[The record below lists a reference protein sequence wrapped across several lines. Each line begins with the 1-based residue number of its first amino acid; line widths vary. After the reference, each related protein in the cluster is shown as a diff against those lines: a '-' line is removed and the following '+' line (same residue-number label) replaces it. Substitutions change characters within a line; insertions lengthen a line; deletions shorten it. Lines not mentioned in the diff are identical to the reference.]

1 MDVFFL
7 KEYAGA
13 KFKSIA
19 SNFSILYLGSSLGG
33 YNIETY
39 LYPPQKTV
47 TTTGMVYYQS
57 KDIIYLQIAEA
68 PTLYIQLDRNNLEWQ
83 GVSKSNA
90 TYTQAQAQ
98 NIVNGIIRNNQYILN
113 NNLLCARFANK
124 LTKEQ
129 RKILYNLQKRLQE
142 RDTAL
147 REGEVF
153 SQMGEGYPEG
163 YSEFSSELESFMS
176 NPGIGVVISST
187 AILIISATVVASL
200 STAAYF
206 AYKAYYEESKND
218 VKYSKQLTQTLQ
230 NKLTEQEYQQLLQE
244 TAGLLTKQRI
254 SQQIASIGGNLKNLL
269 LIGLG
274 LLIALRAPQW
284 IKAAQDKPVS
294 YGNKRISK

>member
-57 KDIIYLQIAEA
+57 EDIIYLQIAEA
-68 PTLYIQLDRNNLEWQ
+68 PTLYIQLDRNNIEWQ

-98 NIVNGIIRNNQYILN
+98 DLVNSIIRNNQYILN

-176 NPGIGVVISST
+176 NPGIGVVVSST
-187 AILIISATVVASL
+187 AVLIISAIVVASL

-206 AYKAYYEESKND
+206 AYQAYFKESEQD
-218 VKYSKQLTQTLQ
+218 VKYSRELTESLK
-230 NKLTEQEYQQLLQE
+230 NKLTEAEYQQLLQE
-244 TAGLLTKQRI
+244 TAGLLTRQKI
-254 SQQIASIGGNLKNLL
+254 SQQIASLGGNLRNLL
-269 LIGLG
+269 LVGLG
-274 LLIALRAPQW
+274 LLVALRSPKWIEAIQKAP
-284 IKAAQDKPVS
+284 IKK
-294 YGNKRISK
+294 K

>member
-1 MDVFFL
+1 MDIFFI

-19 SNFSILYLGSSLGG
+19 ENVSALYLTSSLEG
-33 YNIETY
+33 YNMEIY
-39 LYPPQKTV
+39 MYPPGKIV
-47 TTTGMVYYQS
+47 TATGIIYYQS
-57 KDIIYLQIAEA
+57 EDIIYLQIAEN
-68 PTLYIQLDRNNLEWQ
+68 PTLCILFDGNNLEWQ
-83 GVSKSNA
+83 GVSRSNA

-98 NIVNGIIRNNQYILN
+98 DVVNGIIRNNKYILN
-113 NNLLCARFANK
+113 NNLLCARFVNK

-163 YSEFSSELESFMS
+163 YSEFSSDLEAFMK
-176 NPGIGVVISST
+176 NPGIGVAVSTIIAICVTAVVIG
-187 AILIISATVVASL
+187 SL

-206 AYKAYYEESKND
+206 AYQAYYKESEQD
-218 VKYSKQLTQTLQ
+218 VKYSKELTATLQ
-230 NKLTEQEYQQLLQE
+230 AKLTEEEYQQLLQE

-254 SQQIASIGGNLKNLL
+254 TQQIASIGGNLKNLL
-269 LIGLG
+269 LVGLG

-284 IKAAQDKPVS
+284 IKAAQEAPV
-294 YGNKRISK
+294 KKISNGSKK

>member
-7 KEYAGA
+7 EEYAGA

-19 SNFSILYLGSSLGG
+19 SDWSILYLGSSLGG

-57 KDIIYLQIAEA
+57 EDIIYLQIAEA

-129 RKILYNLQKRLQE
+129 RKTLYNLQKRLQE

-163 YSEFSSELESFMS
+163 YSEFSSELEAFMK
-176 NPGIGVVISST
+176 NPGIGVVVSST
-187 AILIISATVVASL
+187 AVLIISAIVVASL

-206 AYKAYYEESKND
+206 AYQAYYKESVQD
-218 VKYSKQLTQTLQ
+218 VKYSRELTESLK
-230 NKLTEQEYQQLLQE
+230 NKLTEEEYQQLLKE
-244 TAGLLTKQRI
+244 TAGLLTRQKI
-254 SQQIASIGGNLKNLL
+254 SQQIASIGGNLKNIL

-274 LLIALRAPQW
+274 LLIALRSPKW
-284 IKAAQDKPVS
+284 IDAAQKAPL
-294 YGNKRISK
+294 KIK

>member
-7 KEYAGA
+7 EEYAGA

-19 SNFSILYLGSSLGG
+19 SDWSILYLGSSLGG

-57 KDIIYLQIAEA
+57 EDIIYLQIAEA

-129 RKILYNLQKRLQE
+129 RTILYNLQKRLQE

-163 YSEFSSELESFMS
+163 YSEFSSELEAFMK
-176 NPGIGVVISST
+176 NPGIGVATSTVIAICVT
-187 AILIISATVVASL
+187 AVVIGSL

-206 AYKAYYEESKND
+206 AYQTYFRESEQD
-218 VKYSKQLTQTLQ
+218 VRYSRELTESLK
-230 NKLTEQEYQQLLQE
+230 NKLTEAEYQQLLEE
-244 TAGLLTKQRI
+244 TAGLLTRQKI
-254 SQQIASIGGNLKNLL
+254 SQQIASIGGNLKNIL

-274 LLIALRAPQW
+274 LLIALRSPKW
-284 IKAAQDKPVS
+284 IDAAQKAPL
-294 YGNKRISK
+294 KIK